1 MTPEKNVEN
10 KIKKALEEQHYY
22 FNKNFGGAHSKKGI
36 PDIIGVGNQHFF
48 AIEVKRVEGGNPTP
62 VQIRHLKEIAQNGG
76 LAYLACGDEVIQAIQ
91 YPNQPIDS
99 ILYRVDLSDVDFK
112 DISVSDAH
120 KIWTSRP
127 KGVNVVQIISK

>member
-76 LAYLACGDEVIQAIQ
+76 LAYLACGNEVIQAIQ
-91 YPNQPIDS
+91 YPNQPMKS

-127 KGVNVVQIISK
+127 KDVNVVQIISK

>member
-76 LAYLACGDEVIQAIQ
+76 LAYLACGNEVIQAIQ
-91 YPNQPIDS
+91 YPNQPMES

-127 KGVNVVQIISK
+127 KDVNVVQIISK